1 MAEVVLN
8 VFASEKKLPSLEYNG
23 DSQSRSTQENK
34 EIINLNQHI
43 QLSTLSVN
51 VAP

>member
-34 EIINLNQHI
+34 EIINLNQHM
-43 QLSTLSVN
+43 SVN